1 MKKTFKYI
9 ILSGVFVSIVG
20 SLHWLYDY
28 HYTSENEQLNMPHY
42 RQYVDYFTSEGKPRD
57 RESMFHNYKKR
68 NSLTDETSYCDCV
81 GARECKNDIQLVNT
95 YKKGDFNVNFFWP
108 LCGSGESVIVID
120 PESEPYGFSNQG
132 KAESCKK
139 CSTIMTIT
147 NQQGNI
153 VLTGVDGWNYKGS
166 DGYMDYPD
174 DRSDVTKKQFS
185 NQVAYLV
192 KMPDDFPYLVL
203 KEQLPYGTWG
213 SGNSYYFY
221 TTIDKFK
228 LEYVFGPE
236 WDYGG
241 EGYDRNKGIYTDKDG
256 NYMVD
261 GQAQIWTPFGGWR
274 ANTLFKVPYRFNN
287 KLEFKI
293 AADYIKES
301 VVTFTDDEIFR
312 LLTNAKKFSKRI
324 TEAYVKTLSKDRDG
338 KREVSSQW
346 PYKLLEIKH
355 VDYTNAH
362 MHLFELIQNGRI
374 DLANEYF
381 YTLIPEEYDTY
392 SILPQSLKTKAKL
405 WEQYLLH
412 LKEKS
417 NLSIDKETSLWVVW
431 NEISDG
437 LLSKELNKYK
447 TK

>member
-1 MKKTFKYI
+1 
-9 ILSGVFVSIVG
+9 
-20 SLHWLYDY
+20 
-28 HYTSENEQLNMPHY
+28 
-42 RQYVDYFTSEGKPRD
+42 
-57 RESMFHNYKKR
+57 
-68 NSLTDETSYCDCV
+68 
-81 GARECKNDIQLVNT
+81 
-95 YKKGDFNVNFFWP
+95 
-108 LCGSGESVIVID
+108 
-120 PESEPYGFSNQG
+120 
-132 KAESCKK
+132 
-139 CSTIMTIT
+139 
-147 NQQGNI
+147 
-153 VLTGVDGWNYKGS
+153 
-166 DGYMDYPD
+166 MDYPD

-221 TTIDKFK
+221 TTTDKFK

-241 EGYDRNKGIYTDKDG
+241 EGYDRSKGIYTDKDG

-261 GQAQIWTPFGGWR
+261 DQVKIWPPFGEWR
-274 ANTLFKVPYRFNN
+274 TEALFKVPYQFNN
-287 KLEFKI
+287 KLEFKL
-293 AADYIKES
+293 ATDYIKES
-301 VVTFTDDEIFR
+301 VVTFADDEIFR

-324 TEAYVKTLSKDRDG
+324 TEAYIETLSKDKNG
-338 KREVSSQW
+338 EQEVSLQW
-346 PYKLLEIKH
+346 PLKLFSIKQFELDEANRT
-355 VDYTNAH
+355 VGYNAH
-362 MHLFELIQNGRI
+362 VYLFELIKNGRI

-392 SILPQSLKTKAKL
+392 SILPQSLNTRAKL